1 MIAVSP
7 SEMEIIQSIIKK
19 HTPDCDVLAFGSRLK
34 WTHNDASDLDLAIK
48 GSEKLPAKT
57 IFNMKEDFM
66 ESDIP
71 FKVDVLDYH
80 RISDAF
86 RGIIDGGNVRI
97 FEGTSKG
104 VDFEFRITKIS
115 NIASVIASNR

>member
-19 HTPDCDVLAFGSRLK
+19 HAPNCDVLAFGSRLK
-34 WTHNDASDLDLAIK
+34 GTHSEASDLDLAIK
-48 GSEKLPAKT
+48 GLEKLPAKT
-57 IFNMKEDFM
+57 LSNIKEDFM

-80 RISDAF
+80 RTSEAF
-86 RGIIDGGNVRI
+86 RGIIDRGSERI
-97 FEGTSKG
+97 F
-104 VDFEFRITKIS
+104 
-115 NIASVIASNR
+115 